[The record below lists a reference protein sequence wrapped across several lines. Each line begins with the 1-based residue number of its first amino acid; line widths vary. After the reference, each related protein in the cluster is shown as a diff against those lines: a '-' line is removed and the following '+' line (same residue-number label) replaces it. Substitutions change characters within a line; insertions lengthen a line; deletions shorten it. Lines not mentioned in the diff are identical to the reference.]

1 MALQFMTTLE
11 EGNGIKTVTPENV
24 EALTVFCLQTQLSD
38 FKVMGV
44 FIRARNHHLEQYLCW
59 TVYLIKL

>member
-1 MALQFMTTLE
+1 MVLQFMTTLE

-38 FKVMGV
+38 FKVIGV
-44 FIRARNHHLEQYLCW
+44 FTSKIAF
-59 TVYLIKL
+59 KLT

>member
-11 EGNGIKTVTPENV
+11 EGNGSKTVTPENV

-44 FIRARNHHLEQYLCW
+44 FTSKIAF
-59 TVYLIKL
+59 KLT